1 MKKRL
6 NTNEKHVVSVLLF
19 LSSLYGLIIL
29 FINIVITD
37 QSLKTSISIGF
48 IIITGIVLFFGQEA
62 VFGTILTKMIPAT
75 KAERDFTNKH
85 WIVRLSYEEN
95 TSKKIRNGSLEF
107 YNSMI
112 GVKIRGSQ
120 LFDNETGNI
129 IQELWF
135 AENVEL
141 INLGDKKVLLYLY
154 KIPMEIK
161 NDLLEKVGIVVA
173 IQDDDAVFKG
183 TFKDISVHD
192 GKIQR
197 EGEISLSLV
206 QNS

>member
-1 MKKRL
+1 MKKKL
-6 NTNEKHVVSVLLF
+6 NTNEKHIVHVLLF

-29 FINIVITD
+29 LINIIITD
-37 QSLKTSISIGF
+37 QALKTSISFGF
-48 IIITGIVLFFGQEA
+48 MVVTGIILFFGQEA

-75 KAERDFTNKH
+75 RPEGDFTDRH
-85 WIVRLSYEEN
+85 WIVRLSYEED

-107 YNSMI
+107 YNSMT

-141 INLGDKKVLLYLY
+141 INLDGKKVLLYFLHSTN
-154 KIPMEIK
+154 KCNLI
-161 NDLLEKVGIVVA
+161 
-173 IQDDDAVFKG
+173 
-183 TFKDISVHD
+183 
-192 GKIQR
+192 
-197 EGEISLSLV
+197 
-206 QNS
+206 